1 MPDNEDEIARRV
13 AAMTTDELIAE
24 LLYNGDPKMVRA
36 ALEEVLFDAGL
47 TSAEVRRLLEAAQKR
62 KGPVKH

>member
-1 MPDNEDEIARRV
+1 MTKDDDEIARRV
-13 AAMTTDELIAE
+13 AAMTTHELIAE

-36 ALEEVLFDAGL
+36 ALFDADL
-47 TSAEVRRLLEAAQKR
+47 TDAGVRCLLEAARR